1 MKARIA
7 LQMWRVPETPGAIE
21 KAEDKDLLRPYQEPT
36 QVSQGEKPKACW
48 VTGRKGNR
56 QNRAVSSVE
65 SLLEVLNGTLSCNN

>member
-7 LQMWRVPETPGAIE
+7 LQMWRVLGTPGPTE
-21 KAEDKDLLRPYQEPT
+21 KTENKNHLRPYQEPT

-56 QNRAVSSVE
+56 QNRAVSLV
-65 SLLEVLNGTLSCNN
+65 

>member
-7 LQMWRVPETPGAIE
+7 LQMWRVPETPGPNE
-21 KAEDKDLLRPYQEPT
+21 KAVNKYLLCPYQEPT

-56 QNRAVSSVE
+56 QNRAVSLV
-65 SLLEVLNGTLSCNN
+65 